1 MAKNKKKEFDF
12 DKNLTKLEQ
21 IVEQL
26 EGGDMT
32 LEKSISVYQKGVELL
47 KMLNEEMVNA
57 EQKVSELSDV
67 LRNEIELNDS
77 DE

>member
-1 MAKNKKKEFDF
+1 MGKKNKTDFDF
-12 DKNLTKLEQ
+12 DENLTKLEK

-47 KMLNEEMVNA
+47 KVLNHEILSA

-67 LRNEIELNDS
+67 LRDEIARNDS

>member
-1 MAKNKKKEFDF
+1 MKNKKKEFDF

-21 IVEQL
+21 IIEQL

-47 KMLNEEMVNA
+47 KMLNEEMVDA
-57 EQKVSELSDV
+57 EQKVSELSDI

>member
-1 MAKNKKKEFDF
+1 MGKKNKTEFDF
-12 DKNLTKLEQ
+12 DENLIKLEK

-26 EGGDMT
+26 EDGDMT

-47 KMLNEEMVNA
+47 KSLNHAILSA

-67 LRNEIELNDS
+67 LRDEIVRNDS